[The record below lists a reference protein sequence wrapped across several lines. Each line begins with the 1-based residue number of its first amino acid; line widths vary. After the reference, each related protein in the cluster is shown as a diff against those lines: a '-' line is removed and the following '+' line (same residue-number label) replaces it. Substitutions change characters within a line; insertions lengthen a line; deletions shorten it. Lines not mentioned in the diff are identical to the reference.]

1 MKKYKINTFREI
13 YLYPNLSVYVCIYL
27 KLEKKELYALK
38 GSIEFRLILK
48 EEEVV
53 E

>member
-1 MKKYKINTFREI
+1 MKKYKINMFRKI
-13 YLYPNLSVYVCIYL
+13 YLYPNLSVYVFIYL
-27 KLEKKELYALK
+27 KLEKKELYGWK
-38 GSIEFRLILK
+38 GSIEFSLILK